1 MKNVLFIIIL
11 FFIKTFSASA
21 QECNWKESKKDP
33 ISDTKYLKSKKVVLV
48 GDQKWGSVSDK
59 KFLDATIAL
68 QDGTVFF
75 QGLFQR
81 YRIMSVEKIEKP
93 SLIIKLANGV
103 KIESNSEENFSTKLS
118 PNYTESNLRWKI
130 SKDDVTKLSE
140 SPITA
145 LKFSSGGEDFLFELT
160 EKKGVS
166 LLEMFKCMIKEL

>member
-1 MKNVLFIIIL
+1 MKRIL
-11 FFIKTFSASA
+11 LIASLILIQHFLVTA
-21 QECNWKESKKDP
+21 QDCKWKESKKDP
-33 ISDTKYLKSKKVVLV
+33 ISDTKYLKSKKVTLV

-68 QDGTVFF
+68 QEGTVYF

-93 SLIIKLANGV
+93 FLIIKLADGT
-103 KIESNSEENFSTKLS
+103 KIESNSNESFATKLS
-118 PNYTESNLRWKI
+118 PNFTESNLRWKI
-130 SKDDVTKLSE
+130 SREDLTKLIK

-160 EKKGVS
+160 EKKGES
-166 LLEMFKCMIKEL
+166 LLETFICMSKEL